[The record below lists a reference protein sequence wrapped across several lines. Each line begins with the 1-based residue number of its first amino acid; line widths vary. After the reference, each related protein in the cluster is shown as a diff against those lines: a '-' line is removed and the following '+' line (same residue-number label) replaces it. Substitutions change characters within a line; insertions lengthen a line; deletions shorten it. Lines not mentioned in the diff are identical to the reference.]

1 MKNDLSCEVV
11 RDLLP
16 SYLDGVASGETKAAV
31 ERHME
36 ECPDC
41 RETLRR
47 MKEPEETALTEEK
60 EIDYLKMV
68 RRRSSRKVAVILAIV
83 VLLSMAA
90 MLRLFYIGLSSA
102 TESKKRIRN
111 RVEKG
116 GHDIPS
122 QDVERR
128 FAHRWQALTQ
138 VLPYCD
144 EATFFDN
151 ENGFVE
157 VAEYRNGELVV
168 GKADQPAWVYE
179 MEDYLRTH
187 LWENILGK
195 EHRELQR

>member
-1 MKNDLSCEVV
+1 MEKKPLVEFQNVCTGEF
-11 RDLLP
+11 LL
-16 SYLDGVASGETKAAV
+16 
-31 ERHME
+31 H
-36 ECPDC
+36 
-41 RETLRR
+41 
-47 MKEPEETALTEEK
+47 
-60 EIDYLKMV
+60 
-68 RRRSSRKVAVILAIV
+68 RRRHFREEE
-83 VLLSMAA
+83 LSKQQKRQKEKGYYV
-90 MLRLFYIGLSSA
+90 RLFYIGLSSA